1 MSLPADYYRAGV
13 TSDGKGF
20 VTLFGNEPVFRS
32 FDYNPGYD
40 MQVALARELEKLDV
54 NSSVIARV

>member
-1 MSLPADYYRAGV
+1 MSLPADYYRAEV

-32 FDYNPGYD
+32 FDYDPGYD
-40 MQVALARELEKLDV
+40 MQVALARALEKLDV
-54 NSSVIARV
+54 NDDILARV

>member
-20 VTLFGNEPVFRS
+20 ITLFGNEPVFRS
-32 FDYNPGYD
+32 FDYDPGYD
-40 MQVALARELEKLDV
+40 MMVALARALEKLDV
-54 NSSVIARV
+54 NDDILARV